1 MKRAD
6 RNIFRGVCLMMTFMA
21 LAAAAS
27 GEPILSTSYAFP
39 SADSGEGE
47 GRTQSTEGVRDT
59 VSSRE
64 QLAGSQVLPFGDD
77 GVVTLTGRVVAQWGH
92 APLSGVLVRGVTGDG
107 SSTLTDDEGVFTL
120 QVPTYCSAIEVTTP
134 GYSPVRVGIG
144 HGGRLRD
151 IVLQSESVKP
161 LLEPDDDAM
170 PSARATDFGFSH
182 AMNVATAIGGQLGA
196 DVYSTE
202 RGGLS
207 AIGSYMLI
215 DGVNSLNANAQPLV
229 VIDDVIT
236 DMQYGRSMIHS
247 GFYNDVLSNFNVYD
261 IESVEVLRGAN
272 ALYGAKGANGVI
284 LIRTKRN
291 TSLATRIDAFS
302 CVGVEQEPRSYSV
315 MNGAQYKNYASS
327 LLATTGS
334 KLQSFKFLDARP
346 DYYWYNKYN
355 NDTDWS
361 REVFQPA
368 LRQRYGLT
376 VQGGGEVAN
385 YMLSIGYNHSDETI
399 QQGDYNR
406 MNMRFNTDIRMTRDI
421 DVRFDAS
428 FSNTTRKVY
437 DTGAAT
443 NYAGSTITQLNF
455 LAAAKAPMLSPYSFV
470 ASDEGPGIISDQ
482 HLDND
487 TEDYLAEVSQLRNSN
502 YELANPAAILHY
514 GTAPNKNYFDN
525 SLVNIAITPSWRIDK
540 SLRLSSLFSY
550 SLVNTNE
557 KRYVPM
563 NGVPAFYV
571 EDFHQTMENMI
582 GSLYSKQSSIYS
594 DTKARWHTF
603 AQGHDVDVTGGFRF
617 MRDGYA
623 LTQQAGYN
631 TGSDKTPL
639 ISNTMRKRITGT
651 HEDWAT
657 MAWYGEA
664 RYNYANRYYLQ
675 GDLSVETH
683 SQFGR
688 EARGGLKMAGVVWG
702 VFPSVQTGWV
712 MTNERWFDVANVDY
726 LRLSA
731 GYGLT
736 GNDNLPYDASK
747 SYFKSELFLDEIPA
761 IALANIGN
769 TGLKWET
776 TRKVNAGA
784 EARFFHNRLEVG
796 YDFFRSWTSDLLVLR
811 TLNFLTGDAQ
821 NWSNGGGLENVGMSV
836 KTNVRLISGNRWN
849 WSAGFTMG
857 GYRGTLTA
865 LPDMDHMDTEVLG
878 GIVRSQVGR
887 SINSFYGLKTAPTDN
902 GTCVFATTEEAERE
916 ALYRLAADGVT
927 KTFFGAGDVKYVDR
941 NGDGCI
947 GDDDRFFIGDATP
960 DAYGNLFTSLA
971 YRNLKLDVG
980 FNYRLGGD
988 IYNYTR
994 QQLESGS
1001 RFMNQTTAMTR
1012 RWCYEGQVT
1021 DVPRATYG
1029 DTMGNSAFSDRWI
1042 EDGSY
1047 LKLKEVTL
1055 SYRLPINNTYI
1066 QGLTVW
1072 AQGVNLWMLTD
1083 YLGMD
1088 PEFSASNNVLWQGV
1102 DGGWLSQGR
1111 MCYVGL
1117 KINL

>member
-6 RNIFRGVCLMMTFMA
+6 RNIFRDMGLMMALMA
-21 LAAAAS
+21 WTAVSAS
-27 GEPILSTSYAFP
+27 GEPIMNQSQGLP
-39 SADSGEGE
+39 SSGNGVDIFCGADS
-47 GRTQSTEGVRDT
+47 VR
-59 VSSRE
+59 VI
-64 QLAGSQVLPFGDD
+64 
-77 GVVTLTGRVVAQWGH
+77 TLSGRVVTQRGH
-92 APLSGVLVRGVTGDG
+92 TPLSGVLVRGVTDAA
-107 SSTLTDDEGVFTL
+107 SSTLTDDTGMFTL
-120 QVPTYCSAIEVTTP
+120 QVPAYCSAIEVTTP
-134 GYSPVRVGIG
+134 GYNQVCVGIG
-144 HGGRLRD
+144 NGGQLRD

-161 LLEPDDDAM
+161 LLEQDDDAM

-196 DVYSTE
+196 DVYTTE

-247 GFYNDVLSNFNVYD
+247 GFYNDVLSNLNVYD

-302 CVGVEQEPRSYSV
+302 CVGVEQEPRSYGV

-327 LLATTGS
+327 LLGTTGS
-334 KLQSFKFLDARP
+334 KLRSFKFLDARP

-361 REVFQPA
+361 REVYQPA

-385 YMLSIGYNHSDETI
+385 YMLSIGYNHSDETLRE
-399 QQGDYNR
+399 GDYNR
-406 MNMRFNTDIRMTRDI
+406 MNMRFNTDIRMTRTI

-443 NYAGSTITQLNF
+443 DYTGSTITSLNF
-455 LAAAKAPMLSPYSFV
+455 LAAAKSPMLSPYSFV

-502 YELANPAAILHY
+502 YELANPASILRY

-525 SLVNIAITPSWRIDK
+525 SLVNIAITPSWRTGNW
-540 SLRLSSLFSY
+540 RLNSLFSY

-594 DTKARWHTF
+594 DTRARWRTF
-603 AQGHDVDVTGGFRF
+603 TKGHDVDVAGGFRF

-639 ISNTMRKRITGT
+639 ISNTMRKRITGN

-702 VFPSVQTGWV
+702 VFPSLQAGWV
-712 MTNERWFDVANVDY
+712 MTNERWFDVANIDY
-726 LRLSA
+726 LRLTA

-747 SYFKSELFLDEIPA
+747 SYFKSELFLGEIPA

-784 EARFFHNRLEVG
+784 EARFFHNRLELD
-796 YDFFRSWTSDLLVLR
+796 YDIFRSWTSDLLVLR
-811 TLNFLTGDAQ
+811 TLNFLTGDAR
-821 NWSNGGGLENVGMSV
+821 NWSNGGELQNMGMSV
-836 KTNVRLISGNRWN
+836 KANMRLISGNRWN

-865 LPDMDHMDTEVLG
+865 LPDMNYMDTEVLG

-887 SINSFYGLKTAPTDN
+887 SINSFYGLKTAPTEN
-902 GTCVFATTEEAERE
+902 GTCVFATTEEAEHE
-916 ALYRLAADGVT
+916 ALYRMAADGMT
-927 KTFFGAGDVKYVDR
+927 KTYFTAGDVKYVDR

-947 GDDDRFFIGDATP
+947 NDDDRFFIGDATP
-960 DAYGNLFTSLA
+960 DAYGNLFSSLS

-1021 DVPRATYG
+1021 DMPRAAYG
-1029 DTMGNSAFSDRWI
+1029 DPMGNSTFSDRWI

-1083 YLGMD
+1083 YLGTD

-1111 MCYVGL
+1111 MYYVGL